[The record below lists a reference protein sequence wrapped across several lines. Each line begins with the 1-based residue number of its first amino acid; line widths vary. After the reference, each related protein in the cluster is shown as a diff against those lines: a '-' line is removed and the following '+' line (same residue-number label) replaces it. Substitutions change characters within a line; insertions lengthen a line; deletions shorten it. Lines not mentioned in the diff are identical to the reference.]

1 MGRSPIRLLTGYR
14 FPLTERKQCRI
25 GTQIAQYQLGAF
37 WEITMTH
44 EQRLFKVMSAVR
56 DCLQTCGRSPAPK
69 EALGYY
75 VDRLRKDPCWND
87 SEVQEVKS
95 TAEKA
100 IAAGQRRSA
109 TNHDHPG
116 PPQPFKK

>member
-1 MGRSPIRLLTGYR
+1 
-14 FPLTERKQCRI
+14 
-25 GTQIAQYQLGAF
+25 
-37 WEITMTH
+37 MTH

-69 EALGYY
+69 EALGRY
-75 VDRLRKDPCWND
+75 VDRLRNDPCWND

-95 TAEKA
+95 TAEMA
-100 IAAGQRRSA
+100 IAAGKRRSA
-109 TNHDHPG
+109 ANHEHPG